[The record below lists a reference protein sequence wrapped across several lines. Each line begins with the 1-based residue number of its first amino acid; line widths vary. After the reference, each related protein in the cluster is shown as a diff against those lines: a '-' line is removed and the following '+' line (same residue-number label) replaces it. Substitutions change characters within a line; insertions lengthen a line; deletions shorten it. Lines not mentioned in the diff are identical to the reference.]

1 MTKDASAAYDSVT
14 MHDLEAMAKY
24 YEEWW
29 GNPRDP
35 RNPTFAKL
43 NKLVADRAPD
53 GHGKRALDLG
63 SGGGSIMRILLEK
76 GYDVTGVEIRQEAA
90 EQLRAKFPSAR
101 IIKANL
107 NEWQPDGS
115 YDLVTMMQLTQN
127 FTPVELLA
135 LLRKVRAI
143 TPRLIINANT
153 ANSLQGKWVTWRKFK
168 APFVHLYRV
177 RDFEKILNEAG
188 FTNITYCTG
197 VGFLM
202 PITLLN
208 NFRVQLIPNPVV
220 HAVNRIMDP
229 RFPRACALY
238 YVETA

>member
-1 MTKDASAAYDSVT
+1 
-14 MHDLEAMAKY
+14 MHDLEAMTKY

-35 RNPTFAKL
+35 RNPVFAKL
-43 NKLVADRAPD
+43 NKLVADRTPE
-53 GHGKRALDLG
+53 GYGRRALDLG
-63 SGGGSIMRILLEK
+63 SGSGSIVRILLEK
-76 GYDVTGVEIRQEAA
+76 GYDVTSVEIRQAA
-90 EQLRAKFPSAR
+90 TEQLRAKFPNAR
-101 IIKANL
+101 IIQANL
-107 NEWQPDGS
+107 NEWQPDSS

-127 FTPVELLA
+127 FTPAELLA
-135 LLRKVRAI
+135 LLKKVRAI

-153 ANSLQGKWVTWRKFK
+153 ANSLQGRWVTWRKFK

-177 RDFEKILNEAG
+177 RDFENILREAG
-188 FTNITYCTG
+188 FEHITYRTG

-208 NFRVQLIPNPVV
+208 NFRVQLIPSAIV
-220 HAVNRIMDP
+220 HAVNHIIDP

-238 YVETA
+238 YVEAA